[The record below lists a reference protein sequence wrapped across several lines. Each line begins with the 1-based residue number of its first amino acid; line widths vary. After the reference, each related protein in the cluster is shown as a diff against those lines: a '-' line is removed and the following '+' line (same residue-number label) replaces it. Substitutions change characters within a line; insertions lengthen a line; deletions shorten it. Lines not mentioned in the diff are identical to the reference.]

1 MRREVAEYDRLAE
14 VGTWD
19 GPRYRMTYRA
29 LGDGP
34 PLILVPGIASTYRGY
49 AITLNRLSKRFR
61 TVIYDYPGENP
72 GDGARLGRIRH
83 ADLVDD
89 LFGLIEHL
97 RFGRVFLFGMSFGT
111 TVTFA
116 SLRREPRR
124 FPRAAVQGAF
134 AHRRFTAAERI
145 ALRLG
150 RLIPGTAGRLPF
162 RERILAWNNQS
173 HFPSILSDRWDY
185 YLEQNAQTSIA
196 GMARR
201 LDMLATL
208 DLRPV
213 LPEIPVEV
221 LVIQGNEDRVIARS
235 HFDEVCSLLPKATGL
250 VMPVVGHQP
259 HFTHAELLAD
269 AVGEFLLPCAPG
281 GCPNEGR

>member
-1 MRREVAEYDRLAE
+1 
-14 VGTWD
+14 
-19 GPRYRMTYRA
+19 MTYRA

-61 TVIYDYPGENP
+61 TVSYDYPGENP
-72 GDGARLGRIRH
+72 GDGSRLGRIRH

-116 SLRREPRR
+116 ALRREPRR

-221 LVIQGNEDRVIARS
+221 LVLQGNEDRVIARS